1 MIAEIFVRI
10 LNHLASDPAGSAVA
24 IVGSAALMACVFCP
38 LIEQAPNAED
48 EDGDGI
54 VLNRRHYKEIRL

>member
-1 MIAEIFVRI
+1 MIAEIVCI

-24 IVGSAALMACVFCP
+24 IVGSVALLACVFCP

-54 VLNRRHYKEIRL
+54 VLNRRHHQEICL